1 MSKHHNKHKPQQKQP
16 HHKGTSTGH
25 SPAATPAPSAAAA
38 PLSLTDPHAWRF
50 EALDTWFFR
59 ESRPLDAVGGAQLT
73 SHFPPP
79 ARTLIGAI
87 RTTLGDALH
96 ANWADYRVNP
106 EHPLRALIG
115 SPDDLGPLHFTG
127 PYPMKDGQR
136 LYPAPLVVMQ
146 RQEADAAGK
155 AQVDFTRLQPGDAPV
170 ACDLGRVRLP
180 IKQRDLPGAK
190 PLEGQ
195 WLTAAGLKAVLDG
208 GTPRAADMIDAKAL
222 CSAEPR
228 LGIALEHAT
237 RRPIDGL
244 LYQTRHV
251 RPGADVAVG
260 ITLEGFDPLHWPAHL
275 FAAKG
280 LARLGGEGRPAAW
293 ERQAPDALPAT
304 DLPHGHKR
312 LMLCLLGPTRFTQG
326 WLPDGFAPQTD
337 ADGQGTGWLGELA
350 GRPARLV
357 CAVTGKPVREGG
369 WSLAGDRPR
378 DLHALVP
385 AGSCYFLEFERAEDA
400 RAVAQAC
407 HGRQIGQDTAWG
419 GGQVAVG
426 RW

>member
-1 MSKHHNKHKPQQKQP
+1 MSKHHNKHQPKKPHP
-16 HHKGTSTGH
+16 KGVSQT
-25 SPAATPAPSAAAA
+25 PAAPKAAALA
-38 PLSLTDPHAWRF
+38 ALPPTGPQVWRF

-87 RTTLGDALH
+87 RTTLGDALSV
-96 ANWADYRVNP
+96 NWQDYRINA
-106 EHPLRALIG
+106 EHPLRQLIG
-115 SPDDLGPLHFTG
+115 SPDDLGPLRFTG

-146 RQEADAAGK
+146 RKDTGTDGK
-155 AQVDFTRLQPGDAPV
+155 ERTECTRLQPADTPV
-170 ACDLGRVRLP
+170 ECDLGRVRLP
-180 IKQRDLPGAK
+180 VKQHDLPGAK

-195 WLTAAGLKAVLDG
+195 WLTAAGLRTVLG
-208 GTPRAADMIDAKAL
+208 GGVPAAGEVVNPDALFA
-222 CSAEPR
+222 SEPR
-228 LGIALEHAT
+228 LGIALDERA

-251 RPGADVAVG
+251 RPDANVAVG
-260 ITLEGFDPLHWPAHL
+260 ITLDGFDPVHWPAHL
-275 FAAKG
+275 FASKG

-293 ERQAPDALPAT
+293 ERQAPGTLPT
-304 DLPHGHKR
+304 IDLPHGRKR
-312 LMLCLLGPTRFTQG
+312 LMLCLLGPARFAQG
-326 WLPDGFAPQTD
+326 WLPDGFTPQTD
-337 ADGQGTGWLGELA
+337 ADGKVTGWQGELA

-369 WSLAGDRPR
+369 WSLAGDCPR

-407 HGRQIGQDTAWG
+407 HGSQIGLDTAWG

-426 RW
+426 WW

>member
-1 MSKHHNKHKPQQKQP
+1 MSKQKHKGHNAKNLNMPKTPTPTAALLPLAGPQV
-16 HHKGTSTGH
+16 
-25 SPAATPAPSAAAA
+25 
-38 PLSLTDPHAWRF
+38 WRF

-87 RTTLGDALH
+87 RTTLGDALRV
-96 ANWADYRVNP
+96 NWADYQKDQ
-106 EHPLRALIG
+106 EHPLRKLIG
-115 SPDDLGPLHFTG
+115 SPDNLGPLRFTG
-127 PYPMKDGQR
+127 PYPMRDGER

-146 RQEADAAGK
+146 RKDTDAAGK
-155 AQVDFTRLQPGDAPV
+155 ERVEFTRLQPGEAV

-195 WLTAAGLKAVLDG
+195 WLTKAGLEAVLDG
-208 GTPRAADMIDAKAL
+208 GTPAAGDVIDAKTL
-222 CSAEPR
+222 CATEPR
-228 LGIALEHAT
+228 LGIALDEHA

-251 RPGADVAVG
+251 RPASDTAVG
-260 ITLEGFDPLHWPAHL
+260 ITLEGFDPAHWPASL
-275 FAAKG
+275 FAQQG

-293 ERQAPDALPAT
+293 SRQPHTALPKT
-304 DLPHGHKR
+304 TLQHGDKR
-312 LMLCLLGPTRFTQG
+312 LMLCLLGPTRFENG
-326 WLPDGFAPQTD
+326 WLPDGFTPQTD
-337 ADGQGTGWLGELA
+337 ADGQVTGWQGELA
-350 GRPARLV
+350 GRRARLV

-369 WSLAGDRPR
+369 WDLVGNRPR

-385 AGSCYFLEFERAEDA
+385 AGSCYFLEFDRAEDA
-400 RAVAQAC
+400 RAVAEQC
-407 HGRQIGQDTAWG
+407 HGQQIGLDTAWG